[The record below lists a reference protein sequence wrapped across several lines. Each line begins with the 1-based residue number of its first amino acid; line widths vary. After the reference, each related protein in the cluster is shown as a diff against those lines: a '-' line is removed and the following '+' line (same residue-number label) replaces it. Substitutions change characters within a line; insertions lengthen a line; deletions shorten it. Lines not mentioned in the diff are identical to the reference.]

1 MQRRLAPL
9 FRIALGIASVALF
22 APAASAQSGLQ
33 ITPDG
38 QQTIVSK
45 DIGGQRWAIARNA
58 SDGRITGNVFFT
70 DGRAPAF
77 VFCEETGDDGENLQL
92 ACYGSDR
99 CAAAPCAP
107 EAWSFIAEVELPLA
121 FFEP

>member
-58 SDGRITGNVFFT
+58 SDGRINWRPRSALSAV
-70 DGRAPAF
+70 
-77 VFCEETGDDGENLQL
+77 
-92 ACYGSDR
+92 GS
-99 CAAAPCAP
+99 
-107 EAWSFIAEVELPLA
+107 
-121 FFEP
+121 